1 MRKVMLVGI
10 MMLTVLSLLATN
22 FTMSGDFRTRMSL
35 FNHWTEAENQS
46 LIDSR
51 AQLSFNAEIEK
62 GLNFVYTLRT
72 GDVVWGDYARDLSNN
87 IDVKTHHAYVQW
99 LCPFTGVDAKVGYQ
113 AWYDHMSLVMDDD
126 FPAIIVTKEN
136 VIPNLTLQAGYAVLK
151 EQQTMSVLSDEGWM
165 DAEADSRFMMLNAD
179 HKLNES
185 IGWGVNMLFLTSE
198 LIKEQTNFNM
208 WFMPYFMFNQNGL
221 NLDAMFAYNHGSY
234 ANVKVEDDAE
244 AIDISNAGI
253 AFAVKGSYD
262 TQGFGVPAI
271 DFLYT
276 SGDDGED
283 PKSTSYFYSIS
294 NYYMNGLE
302 IFGTGINDKLNIG
315 FTEEDNYYGWF
326 SPSLNFGLMSLV
338 FKYSYPV
345 TEKFEA
351 KAAFGM
357 LSVNVDK
364 IGDYEL
370 KTDMATEIDLGFNYN
385 IYKNYTFKTVGAMA
399 MPGEFYGKDLE
410 NIYELSG
417 VLEVKF

>member
-35 FNHWTEAENQS
+35 ANVYGEYENQS

-72 GDVVWGDYARDLSNN
+72 GDIIWGDFNNNWSNN

-99 LCPFTGVDAKVGYQ
+99 LCPITAVDAKVGYQ
-113 AWYDHMSLVMDDD
+113 SWYDHMSLVMDDD
-126 FPAIIVTKEN
+126 FPAIIITKEN
-136 VIPNLTLQAGYAVLK
+136 VIPNLTLQAGYAALE
-151 EQQTMSVLSDEGWM
+151 EQLTMTIGGMPV
-165 DAEADSRFMMLNAD
+165 EADSRFMMLNAD
-179 HKLNES
+179 HKLSETM
-185 IGWGVNMLFLTSE
+185 GWGVNMLFLTSE
-198 LIKEQTNFNM
+198 YVKEYTNFDM
-208 WFMPYFMFNQNGL
+208 WFMPYFMFNQNGF

-234 ANVKVEDDAE
+234 VKAYNGKDV
-244 AIDISNAGI
+244 SNGGMAL
-253 AFAVKGSYD
+253 ALKASFD

-283 PKSTSYFYSIS
+283 PESTSEFHSIS

-302 IFGTGINDKLNIG
+302 IFGTGINDGVCYN
-315 FTEEDNYYGWF
+315 WF
-326 SPSLNFGLMSLV
+326 SPGNGGLGLMSFV

-351 KAAFGM
+351 KAAIGI
-357 LSVNVDK
+357 LSSNVDEYNG
-364 IGDYEL
+364 IEL
-370 KTDMATEIDLGFNYN
+370 KTDMATELNLGFNYN
-385 IYKNYTFKTVGAMA
+385 IYKDYTFKTVGAMA
-399 MPGEFYGKDLE
+399 MPGEFYGEDLE

>member
-10 MMLTVLSLLATN
+10 MMLTVLTLLATN

-35 FNHWTEAENQS
+35 ANVYGEYENQS

-72 GDVVWGDYARDLSNN
+72 GDVVWGDYSRSWSNN

-136 VIPNLTLQAGYAVLK
+136 VIPNLTLQAGYAALE
-151 EQQTMSVLSDEGWM
+151 EQQTMMVNNM
-165 DAEADSRFMMLNAD
+165 IVEADTRFMMLNAD
-179 HKLNES
+179 HKLNDEMA
-185 IGWGVNMLFLTSE
+185 WGVNMLFLTKE
-198 LIKEQTNFNM
+198 YIKEYTEFDM

-234 ANVKVEDDAE
+234 AKAYNGKDV
-244 AIDISNAGI
+244 SNGGMAL
-253 AFAVKGSYD
+253 ALKGSFD

-276 SGDDGED
+276 SGDDGKD
-283 PKSTSYFYSIS
+283 PESTSEFHTIS
-294 NYYMNGLE
+294 NFYMNGLE
-302 IFGTGINDKLNIG
+302 LFGTGVNDGINA
-315 FTEEDNYYGWF
+315 GWF
-326 SPSLNFGLMSLV
+326 NPGNGGLGLMSLV

-351 KAAFGM
+351 KAALGLISANEEPFE
-357 LSVNVDK
+357 DA
-364 IGDYEL
+364 

-385 IYKNYTFKTVGAMA
+385 IYKDYSFKCVGAMA
-399 MPGEFYGKDLE
+399 MPGEFYGEDLE
-410 NIYELSG
+410 NLYELSG